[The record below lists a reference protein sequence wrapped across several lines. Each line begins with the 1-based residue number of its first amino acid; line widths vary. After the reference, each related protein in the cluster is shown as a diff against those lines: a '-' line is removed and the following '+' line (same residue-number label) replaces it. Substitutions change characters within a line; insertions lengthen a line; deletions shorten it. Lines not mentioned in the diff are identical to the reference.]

1 MIALRIF
8 EKKIAVS
15 EKSPMSRQNSH
26 SFLNTVVKLESTFS
40 STLQPVFVL
49 YQQARE
55 VVRSLWFQA
64 QNLGLFYFSRLGP
77 PSP

>member
-15 EKSPMSRQNSH
+15 EKSQMSRQNSH

-49 YQQARE
+49 YQAPE